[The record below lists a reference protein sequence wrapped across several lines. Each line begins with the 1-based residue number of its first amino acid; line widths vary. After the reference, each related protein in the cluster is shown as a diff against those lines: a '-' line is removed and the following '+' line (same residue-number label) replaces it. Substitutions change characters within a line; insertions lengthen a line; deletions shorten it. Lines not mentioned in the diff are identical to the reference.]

1 MQFYPEGVNDR
12 LSRRFDSFNDIKT
25 AMQQRALAE
34 ATVLRCDE
42 NHNLYV
48 DLGCCTGIIPKNE
61 GALGILEGTVRDI
74 ALISKVGRRVC
85 FYIMGFQKNNNGA
98 LIPVLS
104 RRRAQLDCKRQFLD
118 TLLPGDIIRAKVT
131 RLEPFGAFIDIGCG
145 INSLIP
151 IDMLSVSR
159 IAHPCERLQNGQLI
173 RTALLHREPHKLTF
187 TLKELLGTW
196 EENAAAFRM
205 GETVTGTV
213 RSVEDYGVF
222 VELAPN
228 LAGLAEL
235 CSGVMPGERVSVY
248 IKSVIPEKM
257 KIKLVIVERLNGLPC
272 APPPLH
278 YFVSGTHTA
287 RWEYSPPCCA
297 KHIATV
303 F

>member
-1 MQFYPEGVNDR
+1 MAFYPEGINNH
-12 LSRRFDSFNDIKT
+12 LARRFDSYGDIKA
-25 AMQQRALAE
+25 AMQRRELLE
-34 ATVLRCDE
+34 ATVIRCDE
-42 NHNLYV
+42 AHNLYV

-61 GALGILEGTVRDI
+61 GAYGIIEGSVRDI

-85 FYIMGFQKNNNGA
+85 FYIMGFHRNSNSV
-98 LIPVLS
+98 IVPVLS
-104 RRRAQLDCKRQFLD
+104 RRRVQLDCREQYID
-118 TLLPGDIIRAKVT
+118 ALLPGDIIRAKVT

-196 EENAAAFRM
+196 AENAAGFTV

-213 RSVEDYGVF
+213 RSVESYGVF

-235 CSGVMPGERVSVY
+235 RDDVSPGERVSVY

-257 KIKLVIVERLNGLPC
+257 KIKLVIVERLFTGN
-272 APPPLH
+272 AVPPLPYYVNAPH
-278 YFVSGTHTA
+278 IDSWLF
-287 RWEYSPPCCA
+287 SPPGCT
-297 KHIATV
+297 KRIATY